1 MKILFIQ
8 LPLIDHS
15 YGYVN
20 GNIDYASAVISS
32 YIKKNFNDVI
42 CRTLPSVLSNFCSDE
57 MITKYAVSE
66 SPDVICFTSYL
77 WNVERNL
84 RLSGMIRD
92 SLDSVLILFGGPE
105 ISEGSIAL
113 SSHHPEVDIFISG
126 EGEWFFESFLSGR
139 DIRYINVEN
148 NSVAVQ
154 SGQELVSEENIVE
167 PLSANRLNTL
177 VDGSVFIELTRGCPY
192 KCSYCFYSK
201 NQQKVRELPFT
212 ILTDVI
218 KNRKE
223 IKEIYILSPTFDR
236 SKDFISNLK
245 TLKSM
250 NHQVNLH
257 TEIRTDRI
265 TPEIAE
271 LMYDAGFRSLEVG
284 LQSMNKKALGSV
296 QRDTDPE
303 KELDGI
309 ENLAE
314 AGIDLKI
321 GIIPGLPGDDL
332 KSFIKTID
340 VLCDRGFGDFIE
352 LYPLMILP
360 GTAIREKSEKDKIS
374 FQNKPPYYF
383 IEGWNFK
390 AENIKQLSLHMEKKT
405 GMSAKVFYLPD
416 FTNPSDSLFTR
427 GLVFNS
433 DTSTWPVNKISSE
446 VDTIVTDLHITVND
460 AESFYSQLNQF
471 IEGADQGR
479 LYNIVLYTGD
489 LLDDAS
495 IIKIVKDY
503 EKDNFYRRLNVFNS
517 FSEGA
522 IFHFFHITESMTKY
536 LDTVKKYSF
545 INPVLKVNNSTLNE
559 ILKNDFNDIPLLIE
573 NGMYPEIKEFL
584 LSAYNENPEYVAFK
598 NENEMEAFYNDLG
611 LDAVKFPFNF
621 GLKQI

>member
-20 GNIDYASAVISS
+20 GNIDYAPAVISS
-32 YIKKNFNDVI
+32 YIKKNFNDI
-42 CRTLPSVLSNFCSDE
+42 LCLTLPSVLSNFCSDE
-57 MITKYAVSE
+57 LITKYAAAE

-84 RLSGMIRD
+84 RLSGMIREK
-92 SLDSVLILFGGPE
+92 LDSVLILFGGPE

-139 DIRYINVEN
+139 DIRYIEIEN

-154 SGQELVSEENIVE
+154 SELELVSKESIVE
-167 PLSANRLNTL
+167 PLTANRLNTL
-177 VDGSVFIELTRGCPY
+177 VDGSVFIEMTRGCPY

-201 NQQKVRELPFT
+201 NQQKVRELPFSL
-212 ILTDVI
+212 LTDTI
-218 KNRKE
+218 KMKKE

-236 SKDFISNLK
+236 SKDFLSNLK
-245 TLKSM
+245 ILKSL
-250 NHQVNLH
+250 NHQVSLH

-265 TPEIAE
+265 TPEVAD

-284 LQSMNKKALGSV
+284 LQSMNKKALGNV
-296 QRDTDPE
+296 KRDTDPE

-314 AGIDLKI
+314 AGIELKI
-321 GIIPGLPGDDL
+321 GIIPGLPGDDI
-332 KSFIKTID
+332 KSFTKTID

-360 GTAIREKSEKDKIS
+360 GTAIREKSEKDKVS

-390 AENIKQLSLHMEKKT
+390 FENIKKLSSYIEKKT
-405 GMSAKVFYLPD
+405 GMSAKIFYLPD
-416 FTNPSDSLFTR
+416 FTDSPDSLFTR

-433 DTSTWPVNKISSE
+433 DTVKWPLEKISGE
-446 VDTIVTDLHITVND
+446 VDTIVTDLHITVID
-460 AESFYSQLNQF
+460 SQSFYTGLNQF
-471 IEGADQGR
+471 IKEADQAR
-479 LYNIVLYTGD
+479 LYNIVLYSGE

-495 IIKIVKDY
+495 VIKSVKDY
-503 EKDNFYRRLNVFNS
+503 ETDNFYRRLNVFNS

-522 IFHFFHITESMTKY
+522 IFHFFHITESMTQY
-536 LDTVKKYSF
+536 LDAVKKYSF
-545 INPVLKVNNSTLNE
+545 IIPVLTVNTSTLKD
-559 ILKNDFNDIPLLIE
+559 ILAKDFNDIPLLIE
-573 NGMYPEIKEFL
+573 DGIYPMIKEFL
-584 LSAYNENPEYVAFK
+584 ISGYDENPEYIAFK
-598 NENEMEAFYNDLG
+598 SESEMQEFYIDLG
-611 LDAVKFPFNF
+611 IDTVKLPFNF
-621 GLKQI
+621 GLKKI

>member
-20 GNIDYASAVISS
+20 GNIDYAPAVISS
-32 YIKKNFNDVI
+32 YIKKNFDDII
-42 CRTLPSVLSNFCSDE
+42 CQTLPFVISNFCSDE
-57 MITKYAVSE
+57 MITKYAAAE
-66 SPDVICFTSYL
+66 LPDVICFTSYL

-84 RLSGMIRD
+84 RLSGMIRER
-92 SLDSVLILFGGPE
+92 LDSVLILFGGPE

-139 DIRYINVEN
+139 DIRYIDVEN

-154 SGQELVSEENIVE
+154 SELELVGKENIVE

-201 NQQKVRELPFT
+201 NQHKVRELPFS

-218 KNRKE
+218 RNRKE

-236 SKDFISNLK
+236 SKDFISKLK
-245 TLKSM
+245 ELKSL
-250 NHQVNLH
+250 NHRVSLH

-284 LQSMNKKALGSV
+284 LQSMNKKALGNV
-296 QRDTDPE
+296 MRDTDPE
-303 KELDGI
+303 KELVGI

-321 GIIPGLPGDDL
+321 GIIPGLPGDDI
-332 KSFIKTID
+332 KSFTKTID

-360 GTAIREKSEKDKIS
+360 GTAIREKSEKDKIL

-383 IEGWNFK
+383 IEGWNFSSQ
-390 AENIKQLSLHMEKKT
+390 NIKQLSSYIEKKT
-405 GMSAKVFYLPD
+405 GMSAKIFYLPD
-416 FTNPSDSLFTR
+416 FTNSPDSLFTR
-427 GLVFNS
+427 GLIFNS
-433 DTSTWPVNKISSE
+433 DSDTWPIEKISGE

-460 AESFYSQLNQF
+460 PDKFYIKLSQF
-471 IEGADQGR
+471 INGADQAR
-479 LYNIVLYTGD
+479 LYNVILYTSE
-489 LLDDAS
+489 LLDDAFVTKS
-495 IIKIVKDY
+495 VKDS
-503 EKDNFYRRLNVFNS
+503 ETDNFYRRLNVFNS
-517 FSEGA
+517 FSDGA
-522 IFHFFHITESMTKY
+522 IFHFFHITENMTQY
-536 LDTVKKYSF
+536 LDAVKKYSF
-545 INPVLKVNNSTLNE
+545 INPVLTVNTSTLNE
-559 ILKNDFNDIPLLIE
+559 IINKDFNDIPLLIE
-573 NGMYPEIKEFL
+573 NGLYPEIKEFL
-584 LSAYNENPEYVAFK
+584 ISAYDGNPEYVAFQ
-598 NENEMEAFYNDLG
+598 NESEMQEFYNDLG
-611 LDAVKFPFNF
+611 IDAVKLPFNF
-621 GLKQI
+621 GLKKI

>member
-20 GNIDYASAVISS
+20 GNIDYAPAVISS
-32 YIKKNFNDVI
+32 YIKKNYGDII
-42 CRTLPSVLSNFCSDE
+42 CQTLPSVLSNFCSDE
-57 MITKYAVSE
+57 IITKYAAAE

-84 RLSGMIRD
+84 RLSGMIREK
-92 SLDSVLILFGGPE
+92 LDSVLILFGGPE

-126 EGEWFFESFLSGR
+126 EGEWFFDSFLSGR
-139 DIRYINVEN
+139 DIRYIDVEN

-154 SGQELVSEENIVE
+154 SEVELVNKESIVE

-177 VDGSVFIELTRGCPY
+177 VDGSVFIEMTRGCPY

-201 NQQKVRELPFT
+201 NQQKVRELPFSL
-212 ILTDVI
+212 LTDVI
-218 KNRKE
+218 RKRGE

-236 SKDFISNLK
+236 SKDFISHLRI
-245 TLKSM
+245 LKSM
-250 NHQVNLH
+250 NHHVSLH

-284 LQSMNKKALGSV
+284 LQSMNKKALGNV
-296 QRDTDPE
+296 KRDTDPE
-303 KELDGI
+303 KEMYGI
-309 ENLAE
+309 GNLAD

-321 GIIPGLPGDDL
+321 GIIPGLPGDDIT
-332 KSFIKTID
+332 SFTKTID

-383 IEGWNFK
+383 LEGWNFK
-390 AENIKQLSLHMEKKT
+390 FENIKKLSNYMEQKT
-405 GMSAKVFYLPD
+405 GMSSKIFYLPD
-416 FTNPSDSLFTR
+416 FTNCSDSLYTR
-427 GLVFNS
+427 GLIFNS
-433 DTSTWPVNKISSE
+433 NSDPWPMEKISRE
-446 VDTIVTDLHITVND
+446 VDTIVTDIHITVE
-460 AESFYSQLNQF
+460 ESENFYTNLTRF
-471 IEGADQGR
+471 IVSADMSR
-479 LYNIVLYTGD
+479 LYNIIVYSDILIND
-489 LLDDAS
+489 ALL
-495 IIKIVKDY
+495 VTTVNEY
-503 EKDNFYRRLNVFNS
+503 ETDNFYRRLNVFNS

-522 IFHFFHITESMTKY
+522 LFQFFHIIDNMTQY
-536 LDTVKKYSF
+536 LEAVKKYSF
-545 INPVLKVNNSTLNE
+545 IHPVLLVNSLSMKD
-559 ILKNDFNDIPLLIE
+559 ILKNDFNDIPLLLEDGI
-573 NGMYPEIKEFL
+573 YPELKEFL
-584 LSAYNENPEYVAFK
+584 ISAYNENPEYVAFK
-598 NENEMEAFYNDLG
+598 NENEMQEFYNDLG
-611 LDAVKFPFNF
+611 IDAVKFPFNF
-621 GLKQI
+621 GLKLM